1 MKETQ
6 AETNHIWNTKMTSMK
21 MDLVIY
27 LRPFWYQKYEIP
39 PTTMP
44 PKVTNTPIF
53 IRPTVLNL
61 TTVSPTIPMI
71 PTLVPPNR
79 TNATDSN
86 SQSAMPTAVSGIVI
100 EDPVP
105 TSNTSI
111 TTNVPTICIG
121 VDSS

>member
-1 MKETQ
+1 
-6 AETNHIWNTKMTSMK
+6 
-21 MDLVIY
+21 
-27 LRPFWYQKYEIP
+27 
-39 PTTMP
+39 MP